1 MTFYHKALIDG
12 SECYQVQGY
21 FESMSPEE
29 AAKKNSRARKY
40 AYVIA
45 RTTPFKATDCVGKHN
60 VLPWRHW
67 SDADGIQEEHQT
79 RSQTWYAAAE
89 AGTSEVSSMRKPDK
103 WPVC

>member
-1 MTFYHKALIDG
+1 MTFYHKAFIDG

-45 RTTPFKATDCVGKHN
+45 RTTPFKATDCVGN
-60 VLPWRHW
+60 TTFYPG
-67 SDADGIQEEHQT
+67 GIGQMLMEYKKSIRQGARRGMQLLKQEQA
-79 RSQTWYAAAE
+79 RLAA
-89 AGTSEVSSMRKPDK
+89 
-103 WPVC
+103 